1 VNPTSEGVRRPWWLI
16 PTYFVVFFA
25 AMTLGGLLFLLGGI
39 ALILIPGSLPV
50 WAEAGYIVLG
60 LFGSVGVA
68 ILAANGSIRLLLGR
82 SRSAEPSGTR
92 RMPRVLP
99 WLAGIAGTI
108 IGGGG
113 SAILSAL
120 VSRWL
125 SK

>member
-1 VNPTSEGVRRPWWLI
+1 VNPDAARRPWWLI
-16 PTYFVVFFA
+16 PSYFVVFFA
-25 AMTLGGLLFLLGGI
+25 AMTLGGILFLLGGI
-39 ALILIPGSLPV
+39 GLILIPGSLPV

-60 LFGSVGVA
+60 LFGSIGIA
-68 ILAANGSIRLLLGR
+68 ILAANGSLRLLTGPR
-82 SRSAEPSGTR
+82 RTAGPAEVR
-92 RMPRVLP
+92 RVPAILP

-120 VSRWL
+120 VTRWL